1 MPEAQHMAQPHPFSS
16 AAIALQARPPRLLA
30 RAVSL
35 SVCAMVALAL
45 AYASLAQVDIVVSAQ
60 GRVIPSG
67 KSKTVQP
74 LEAGVVRSIAVKDG
88 QHVRA
93 GDVLLELDPTLSAAD
108 GERLRREEWESEAE
122 RARSAALVQGL
133 RFEVDDRMPADI
145 RANQQAVLAS
155 RLAEQQSRLAAQD
168 ADIARRQADNDAI
181 AANLAQ
187 LRNGLP
193 LIRKKHQMRQD
204 LAAVGHISE
213 AGLIETQLE
222 LLNAEKEIDVQA
234 HRLVE
239 AGAGLAQATQ
249 QRVQMQAEFRS
260 RAAAELVEA
269 TRKREAAHQEL
280 VKAEQRQRQQLLQA
294 PIDGVVQQLAVTTV
308 GGVVTAAQALMTIVP
323 EASPLEVE
331 AQVLNRDIGQLRVG
345 QRVITKVE
353 TFDFTR
359 WGYIEGEVQWVGT
372 DAVMDQKLGPVYPV
386 RIKLA
391 DTQTPNRVDGQRGS
405 IAAGMTVTADI
416 RAGERRLIEYFLA
429 PMLRAKQESL
439 RER

>member
-1 MPEAQHMAQPHPFSS
+1 MAEARLNPFSS
-16 AAIALQARPPRLLA
+16 AAIALQTRPPRLLA

-35 SVCAMVALAL
+35 SVCGLVALAL
-45 AYASLAQVDIVVSAQ
+45 VYASLAHIDIVVTAQ

-74 LEAGVVRSIAVKDG
+74 LEAGLVRSIAVKDG
-88 QHVRA
+88 QRVRA
-93 GDVLLELDPTLSAAD
+93 GDVLLELDPTSSAAD

-122 RARSAALVQGL
+122 RARSAALVNGT
-133 RFEVDDRMPADI
+133 RFEATDAMPAEV
-145 RANQQAVLAS
+145 RTNQQALLAS

-168 ADIARRQADNDAI
+168 ADIARRHADHDAI

-193 LIRKKHQMRQD
+193 LIRKKHQMRQE

-222 LLNAEKEIDVQA
+222 LLNAEKEVDVQA
-234 HRLVE
+234 NRLTE
-239 AGAGLAQATQ
+239 SSAGLAQAVQ
-249 QRVQMQAEFRS
+249 QRVQMQAEFKS
-260 RAAAELVEA
+260 KAASELVDA
-269 TRKREAAHQEL
+269 TRKRDAAHQEL
-280 VKAEQRQRQQLLQA
+280 VKAEQRQRQQVLHA

-308 GGVVTAAQALMTIVP
+308 GGVVTPAQALMTLVP
-323 EASPLEVE
+323 ESSPLEVE
-331 AQVLNRDIGQLRVG
+331 AQVLNRDIGQLKVG

-372 DAVMDQKLGPVYPV
+372 DAIADQKLGPIYPV

-391 DTQTPNRVDGQRGS
+391 DTLTPNRVDGHRGAV
-405 IAAGMTVTADI
+405 AAGMTVTADI
-416 RAGERRLIEYFLA
+416 RAGRRRLIEYFLA
-429 PMLRAKQESL
+429 PMLRAKEESL